1 MNAAETTSRLFIQG
15 KRRRAMLAIGLVAVS
30 AFLEAAEAQDL
41 AVVSQQGAR
50 VSRITGGAV
59 TDALAVAPSPA
70 AVAADADGRLYV
82 SHPDGRAI
90 TVVAPDGTTRHL
102 PFAGQAFGLAVE
114 PDGRAIYVGD
124 WSGNRIVRLATADGA
139 VQGEVA
145 VGRDPAHLTV
155 GEDGRLY
162 VAERES
168 RSVGVIDTRRM
179 ARVAALPVGD
189 GPFALTYDPIRR
201 RLYVANVRSN
211 DLTVIDTAG
220 GRILATVPA
229 GSSPYGVAV
238 SADGAR
244 IVVTDQHAASVSV
257 IDADALS
264 ITATLPVG
272 KYPEGVAIL
281 GERAYVANWFSDDV
295 SIVDLTSLTTVG
307 RIPVA
312 EGPRSLV
319 ALPPAADASTRAG
332 RAAPRAAR

>member
-1 MNAAETTSRLFIQG
+1 MNAAGTIRRGFVQRM
-15 KRRRAMLAIGLVAVS
+15 RRRAMLAIALVAVS
-30 AFLEAAEAQDL
+30 GPLGSVGAQDL

-50 VSRITGGAV
+50 VSRIAGGAV
-59 TDALAVAPSPA
+59 TAALAVTASPA
-70 AVAADADGRLYV
+70 VVAADASGRLYI
-82 SHPDGRAI
+82 SHPDGHAI
-90 TVVAPDGTTRHL
+90 TVVAPDGSARHL

-124 WSGNRIVRLATADGA
+124 WSGNRVVRIAPSDGA
-139 VQGEVA
+139 VEGEVA
-145 VGRDPAHLTV
+145 VGRDPANLTL

-179 ARVAALPVGD
+179 VRVAALSVGD

-211 DLTVIDTAG
+211 DMTVVDTAG

-229 GSSPYGVAV
+229 GPSPYGVAV

-264 ITATLPVG
+264 ITATVPVG
-272 KYPEGVAIL
+272 KYPEGVVIR
-281 GERAYVANWFSDDV
+281 GDRAYVANWFSDDIA
-295 SIVDLTSLTTVG
+295 IVDLTSLTTVG

-312 EGPRSLV
+312 EGPRSIV
-319 ALPPAADASTRAG
+319 AVPPAAAASTLAG
-332 RAAPRAAR
+332 RATPGIAR